1 MNMDSFTGW
10 MEEHFV
16 PVASKIGSQKFLVAI
31 RDGFIGILPI
41 TMAGSIAT
49 LLNVFFNTIPSSFG
63 WTGFVNAMAPII
75 AIDGNVWWGSLA
87 ILSLVFAFSLG
98 YQIARA
104 YNVNP
109 LSGGLISFASLI
121 VVTPQSVN
129 ITTEAGE
136 VLSAGGIPSSYMG
149 ATGLFTAMIIGFI
162 STIIF
167 SKLMVKNII
176 IKLPES
182 VPPAVSKAF
191 ASIIPGITAMYVCA
205 ILAYIVSALTGGSSI
220 GDLIQQYIQIPFLGL
235 SQGIFSV
242 IIITFFVSL
251 LWFFGLHG
259 PNVLAPI
266 LDGVYLPALIENTNF
281 FNTHQT
287 TVGMPYLWTRGSFD
301 AYSWMGGTGCTLGLI
316 IAIFIFSK
324 REETKTI
331 AKLAAPMGIFNINEP
346 LIFGLPIVL
355 NPLYII
361 PWVCVPTIMVAIAYI
376 VTSMGLVPPVF
387 MQVPWVTPP
396 IIMALLATGGNIG
409 AAILAAFNLALSVVL
424 WAPFVIVGNK
434 VEVKEEEE

>member
-1 MNMDSFTGW
+1 MDSFTGW